1 MERRLLAT
9 ATVFGPVLLLS
20 TAPLSA
26 QPVPVRTFTTPA
38 AEYAEPYSAVRG
50 VRELADGRV
59 VVTDPRD
66 KVVQLVDLKTGR
78 ATTLGRE
85 GSGPNEYQMPS
96 GAFALPGDSTLI
108 ADPLNSRFLLLGPRG
123 ALAGTWSPAAAA
135 PAGGGNGERATPR
148 NAPARPPAGGG
159 GPVLMTMGGSGGG
172 PMMMMQTRATDAQ
185 GRIYTTGSAIA
196 MTPEGPKA
204 ADSLPLMR
212 ISRANSAAD
221 TVAWLQVPKGNT
233 SVGGS
238 GGNMNIRIGGGP
250 FAADDGWA
258 VLSDGR
264 VAVVRHSDYH
274 VEVYPASGRGAP
286 ARGAPVRFTPVRV
299 AEAEKQGWRDSR
311 ARTGGMAIAITRTD
325 GPGGSSQRS
334 SAVPPLAQEPTAWP
348 AVMPPFEAGR
358 VFATPTGQL
367 WVGRYQSARD
377 KAPRYDVFDATGR
390 HTGQVV
396 FPADTR
402 LIGFGQNTVYTVR
415 IDADDLQ
422 YLQRWTLSPST

>member
-1 MERRLLAT
+1 MAPRPFPAAAVFASVLFVPVASLA
-9 ATVFGPVLLLS
+9 
-20 TAPLSA
+20 A
-26 QPVPVRTFTTPA
+26 QSVPVRTFTKPA
-38 AEYAEPYSAVRG
+38 AEYREPYSSVRG

-108 ADPLNSRFLLLGPRG
+108 ADPLNSRFFVLGPRG
-123 ALAGTWSPAAAA
+123 ALAGTWTPAAAA
-135 PAGGGNGERATPR
+135 PAGGGDRPASQ
-148 NAPARPPAGGG
+148 AVPARPPAGGG
-159 GPVLMTMGGSGGG
+159 PVMMTIGGGG
-172 PMMMMQTRATDAQ
+172 PMAMLQTRATDAQ
-185 GRIYTTGSAIA
+185 GRVYTTGSPIA
-196 MTPEGPKA
+196 MTPQGPKP

-212 ISRANSAAD
+212 VNRETSAAD

-233 SVGGS
+233 NVSAT

-250 FAADDGWA
+250 FAANDGWA
-258 VLSDGR
+258 VLPDGR
-264 VAVVRHSDYH
+264 VGVVRYTDYH
-274 VEVYPASGRGAP
+274 VDVYPSSGRGAP

-299 AEAEKQGWRDSR
+299 TDAEKQAWRDTRSR
-311 ARTGGMAIAITRTD
+311 SGAMAIAMTRTD
-325 GPGGSSQRS
+325 GPGGSTQQSR
-334 SAVPPLAQEPTAWP
+334 AVAPPAEEPTEWP
-348 AVMPPFEAGR
+348 AVMPPFDASR
-358 VFATPTGQL
+358 VFAAPNGQL

-377 KAPRYDVFDATGR
+377 KAPRYDVFDATGK

-402 LIGFGQNTVYTVR
+402 VVGFGKGTVYTVR
-415 IDADDLQ
+415 IDEDDLQ
-422 YLQRWTLSPST
+422 YLQRWTL